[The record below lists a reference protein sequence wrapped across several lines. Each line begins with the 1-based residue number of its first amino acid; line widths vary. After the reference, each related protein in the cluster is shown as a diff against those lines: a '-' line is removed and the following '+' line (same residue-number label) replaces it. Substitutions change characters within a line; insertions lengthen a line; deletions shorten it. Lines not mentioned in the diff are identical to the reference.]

1 MLQLSFKKKKIVL
14 VILVALA
21 FHIDFPYNLVYVY
34 RNLAEIFIGISLNLY
49 ISLVELCLYYF
60 EFFNPWTQHV
70 FVCLFFEF
78 FHQCLV
84 VFSVQVCLCLV
95 RVTPTLLLLLLFL
108 VIVNCIF
115 FFLGMHL
122 WHMEVLRLG
131 VELELL
137 MLAIATATA
146 TPDLSCICNLH
157 YSSWQC
163 WILNPQR
170 GQRLNP
176 HPHGY

>member
-1 MLQLSFKKKKIVL
+1 MLP
-14 VILVALA
+14 

-115 FFLGMHL
+115 FFWDALVAYGSSQAWSWIGATDAGHSHSHSNARSELHL
-122 WHMEVLRLG
+122 QPTLQ
-131 VELELL
+131 L
-137 MLAIATATA
+137 MAMLDT
-146 TPDLSCICNLH
+146 
-157 YSSWQC
+157 
-163 WILNPQR
+163 
-170 GQRLNP
+170 
-176 HPHGY
+176 